1 MKPRG
6 RHPKS
11 RFHKK
16 KISIEENHTIKKK
29 KIIIMKCF
37 EENGSW
43 TKDKG
48 WSGPS

>member
-16 KISIEENHTIKKK
+16 KNIHRRKSYHKEK